1 MKNFKTKTLV
11 AALAGFSTIGAVGV
25 AEAVSSMVTAWVKS

>member
-11 AALAGFSTIGAVGV
+11 AAFAGLSAAGAVGWRKP
-25 AEAVSSMVTAWVKS
+25 ST